1 MLIRLLVALAT
12 LLLASCTN
20 DPNKKAALDEI
31 DRRHAEDTLR
41 GGSGGGG
48 GGGSSGM

>member
-20 DPNKKAALDEI
+20 DPNKKAALDEMEH
-31 DRRHAEDTLR
+31 RHAEDTLR
-41 GGSGGGG
+41 GGGGGG
-48 GGGSSGM
+48 GGGGGM